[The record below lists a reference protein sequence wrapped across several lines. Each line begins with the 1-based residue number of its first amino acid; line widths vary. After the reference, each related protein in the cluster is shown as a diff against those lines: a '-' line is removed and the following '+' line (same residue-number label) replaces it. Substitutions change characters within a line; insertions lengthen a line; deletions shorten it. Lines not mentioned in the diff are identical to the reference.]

1 MGVFLPNWR
10 TWRIRNEMAAEVGG
24 AKADKDVDGVEG
36 SLLVLVL
43 DVNPDQRLFFGKSF
57 SRMSQWLDSAVAFVN
72 AHLLLHPNNEVCVV
86 AVSKNTCQFL
96 HPEVNPA
103 ASGSSRPTG
112 LSNRTKDGQFEGFRD
127 VEATIRSN
135 ALALLKREMAH
146 QSLILDSLVAG
157 GLCMALSY
165 INRRQKESDLATA
178 SDDGKGQ
185 KAAASSDKMAIKAR
199 VLVMTASG
207 ATASQ
212 YMNYMNA
219 FFTAQKMGVPVDTCM
234 MDRESGLLQQG
245 ADITGGLYVKVP
257 NLDCLFQFLS
267 WIFLPDT
274 GKDGLRSQL
283 GMPTS
288 AKVDYRAACFCHR
301 NLVDVGFVCS
311 VCLSIF
317 CKISPI
323 CTTCQTV
330 FKTPA
335 PILPAMNLSLLLERG
350 VV

>member
-127 VEATIRSN
+127 VE
-135 ALALLKREMAH
+135 
-146 QSLILDSLVAG
+146 
-157 GLCMALSY
+157 
-165 INRRQKESDLATA
+165 
-178 SDDGKGQ
+178 
-185 KAAASSDKMAIKAR
+185 
-199 VLVMTASG
+199 
-207 ATASQ
+207 
-212 YMNYMNA
+212 
-219 FFTAQKMGVPVDTCM
+219 
-234 MDRESGLLQQG
+234 
-245 ADITGGLYVKVP
+245 
-257 NLDCLFQFLS
+257 
-267 WIFLPDT
+267 
-274 GKDGLRSQL
+274 
-283 GMPTS
+283 
-288 AKVDYRAACFCHR
+288 
-301 NLVDVGFVCS
+301 
-311 VCLSIF
+311 
-317 CKISPI
+317 
-323 CTTCQTV
+323 
-330 FKTPA
+330 
-335 PILPAMNLSLLLERG
+335 
-350 VV
+350 